1 MTNAKRTLESV
12 ADQTAEMWE
21 NGNPAK
27 EIVDVIAKE
36 VGGIVCDIPMR
47 EKAVGMYGIEAF
59 HPFNLANVDVNVVR
73 NFCKAIHDFGR
84 SRFAAYKTVLMS
96 DGLFSQEVRT
106 AVWMDYVEMHRGSL
120 REGGWLWPYLKLY
133 VAMRAE
139 GCRLIRNI
147 HHEVIGHVKRRYVIS
162 KQLQQAIEDDDVA
175 MFEMQ
180 KTIEGMHIT
189 KTFMCDLLASR
200 NHNECP
206 SIITSLIKTSDEITS
221 VFPPDEMLLYVC
233 SCGGRERNSV
243 AAVRALVDRA
253 PECIHVLD
261 PFGLTPVDYV
271 FFNPRVDD
279 ERRTISRLTF
289 APGPDDPV
297 PVYWNDLVHLL
308 VQRGCDP
315 DHKNKYGISSMDV
328 MRMLQWGLFLE
339 DRRNDFLVDGQ
350 CDSKSNHELRLWIRD
365 ERKSALNKSF
375 EELCKGMLQ

>member
-1 MTNAKRTLESV
+1 MKQKRTLESV

-21 NGNPAK
+21 NGNPSK

-36 VGGIVCDIPMR
+36 AGGIVCDTPMR
-47 EKAVGMYGIEAF
+47 EKAAGMYGIEAF

-73 NFCKAIHDFGR
+73 NLCRAIHDFGR

-96 DGLFSQEVRT
+96 EGIFSQEVRT

-120 REGGWLWPYLKLY
+120 RESGWLRSYIKLY

-139 GCRLIRNI
+139 GYQLIRNI
-147 HHEVIGHVKRRYVIS
+147 HHEVIGYVKRRYMIS

-180 KTIEGMHIT
+180 RTIEGLHLT
-189 KTFMCDLLASR
+189 KTFMCDLLTNR
-200 NHNECP
+200 NACP
-206 SIITSLIKTSDEITS
+206 NGCPNIITSLIKASDEMTS
-221 VFPPDEMLLYVC
+221 VFPPDQMLLYVC
-233 SCGGRERNSV
+233 SCGGWARNSV

-253 PECIHVLD
+253 PDCIHVLD

-271 FFNPRVDD
+271 FFNPQVDY
-279 ERRTISRLTF
+279 ERRVISRLTF
-289 APGPDDPV
+289 APGPKDPV

-308 VQRGCDP
+308 VQLGCDP

-328 MRMLQWGLFLE
+328 MRMHQESLFLYDE
-339 DRRNDFLVDGQ
+339 RRNGPSI
-350 CDSKSNHELRLWIRD
+350 SKQPQWVRN
-365 ERKSALNKSF
+365 ERKSGLNKSF
-375 EELCKGMLQ
+375 EELCKGMWQ